1 MFIHLDQ
8 ILVDLSNL
16 VHRIL
21 REINHICNNVKGKM
35 QTRIILT
42 FLSLLFFPGDRK
54 RDRENDAQRDELRG
68 GRRRSR
74 REREIKTD
82 RRTEPV
88 TEKEIAS
95 ETERKRER
103 TAALTMLSRNG
114 IHDSII

>member
-42 FLSLLFFPGDRK
+42 FLSLLFFPG
-54 RDRENDAQRDELRG
+54 DRENDAQRDELRG